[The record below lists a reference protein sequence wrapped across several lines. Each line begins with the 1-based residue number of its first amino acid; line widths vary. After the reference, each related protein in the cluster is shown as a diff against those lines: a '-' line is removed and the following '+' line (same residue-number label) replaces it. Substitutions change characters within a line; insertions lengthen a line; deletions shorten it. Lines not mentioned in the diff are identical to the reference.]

1 MDLIGKLD
9 RDLKDLSGDFTLE
22 ALAEGVQPAI
32 DAALKEHQKDRQ
44 RKSPLSPRLT
54 TWLVLALCLQRAMGY
69 LDVLSWVLSG
79 LRHRWP
85 ELDRRPVTDGAIT
98 KARRR
103 LGVDVLRDVFRFTT
117 CTAAE
122 VVADFHGLLSVI
134 IDGSILTAPDT
145 PANTVCW
152 GRPTA
157 SARRGI
163 AGFPQV
169 RLVALLVG
177 TCHVVLDAVFG
188 PSRGK
193 GTGEVTVARELVLRN
208 ARRGLLFL
216 LDRGFFAIAFLNEI
230 LRRGG
235 EFLVRVPKGP
245 KLRPIRGSRRP
256 DGSYLTWL
264 VDPETGDRRKIR
276 VVRYQIPGFRVDRLA
291 TSLLD
296 KDITARELALHYHF
310 RWEVELAYSSM
321 KVQQCSRRT
330 GQCPTL
336 LRSKGP
342 ELVEQE
348 VYALLAT
355 FNLVRLLI
363 RKAAATHGCD
373 PLAISFTGALAVLR
387 EAVVQMRAARATLLP
402 ALYARLLRDIASCVM
417 RRRRLPRAYPR
428 VVKTQ
433 RSPFPLKRWNQ
444 HEIRRDFA
452 AEIAVLGA
460 A

>member
-117 CTAAE
+117 RTAAE

-245 KLRPIRGSRRP
+245 KLRPIRGHDARQEARRPRDRRSPQDPRRSLSDPWLPCRSTRDLAARQGHHCPGARAPLPLSLGSGTGLFVHEGPAVLQAHRSVPNPAPFEGAGARGAGGLRAAGHLQSRTPADPEGRSNPRVRSARHQLHRCTCSPSRSRRP
-256 DGSYLTWL
+256 DARCEGDVAAGALR
-264 VDPETGDRRKIR
+264 ETSPRHR
-276 VVRYQIPGFRVDRLA
+276 
-291 TSLLD
+291 
-296 KDITARELALHYHF
+296 
-310 RWEVELAYSSM
+310 
-321 KVQQCSRRT
+321 
-330 GQCPTL
+330 
-336 LRSKGP
+336 
-342 ELVEQE
+342 
-348 VYALLAT
+348 
-355 FNLVRLLI
+355 LVRD
-363 RKAAATHGCD
+363 AAAQT
-373 PLAISFTGALAVLR
+373 S
-387 EAVVQMRAARATLLP
+387 
-402 ALYARLLRDIASCVM
+402 S
-417 RRRRLPRAYPR
+417 RLPTGRQDAKISVPSQALES
-428 VVKTQ
+428 T
-433 RSPFPLKRWNQ
+433 
-444 HEIRRDFA
+444 
-452 AEIAVLGA
+452 
-460 A
+460 